1 MKGPLDPKKGWTQLS
16 VSPSGT
22 LVAYMF
28 SSVTIFEGT
37 LISHELPNAILSVLT
52 GRSVVQHGAR
62 RLTQSDS
69 SN

>member
-1 MKGPLDPKKGWTQLS
+1 MLDPKKGWTQLN
-16 VSPSGT
+16 VSPFGT

-37 LISHELPNAILSVLT
+37 MISHELANAILSILT
-52 GRSVVQHGAR
+52 DRSVDQHGSR

-69 SN
+69 NN